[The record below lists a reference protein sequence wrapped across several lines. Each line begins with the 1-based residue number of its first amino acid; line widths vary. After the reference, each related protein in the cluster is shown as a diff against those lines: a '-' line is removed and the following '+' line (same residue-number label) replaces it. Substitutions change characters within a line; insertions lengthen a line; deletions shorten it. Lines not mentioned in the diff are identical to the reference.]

1 MSYRVLCD
9 GYVLHDS
16 NIEQFT
22 LINPTLNIEVNKS
35 GEFSFQITINH
46 VYYDKIKNKK
56 SYIEIYEDGVFLWGG
71 RPIKINTGI
80 NLIKKVTCEGELSF
94 LHDSNQRLAEYHN
107 TSVSDYFN
115 IIIQKHNAD
124 VDESKQFTV
133 GNVTV
138 EDNNDSLYRYSN
150 YEDTFDTIKNKL
162 ISRLGGYILI
172 RHENGVRYID
182 YLKEYPYISNQVIQ
196 IGSNII
202 DISLD
207 ENCTDT
213 ISAIIPLG
221 AKMSKI
227 NGEIS
232 TEGENKAEKRLTIE
246 SVNDGVDYIFNQDAV
261 DRLGMIKDTV
271 IFEDV
276 ELASNLMRKGYEEL
290 ISRIY
295 GTLTIPISVFDKGFI
310 EKNIDRF
317 RLGCKVVVD
326 SPKHGLDNI
335 QTMISKMNISLVDVT
350 KWKIEIGIS
359 KKTLTSNITD
369 TNNKFDTKVENIVSN
384 YITNEEVTV
393 INPKLSEV
401 YSKIDQTANSIKS
414 EVASKYL
421 VATEKEAIYAYI
433 KSMVEQSESDITMT
447 FRQDISNVENTVN
460 INQQN
465 LEKYIRF
472 SIDGIELGDV
482 DSPFKTNIDN
492 TEIFFS
498 QNGQKIAYISNSKLY
513 ILEAEF
519 INKITVGSVE
529 KGYYDILVRSDKHWT
544 MKYRKE
550 SE

>member
-1 MSYRVLCD
+1 MYRVLCD

-16 NIEQFT
+16 NIEKFS
-22 LINPTLNIEVNKS
+22 LVNPTLNIEVNKS
-35 GEFSFQITINH
+35 GEFSFQITKNH

-80 NLIKKVTCEGELSF
+80 KLIKKVTCEGELSF

-107 TSVSDYFN
+107 TSVSDYLK

-150 YEDTFDTIKNKL
+150 YEDTFDTIQDKL

-182 YLKEYPYISNQVIQ
+182 YLKEYPYISNQVIK

-207 ENCTDT
+207 ENYTDT

-261 DRLGMIKDTV
+261 YRLGMIKDTV

-310 EKNIDRF
+310 EENIDRF

-447 FRQDISNVENTVN
+447 FRQDISNIENTVN

>member
-1 MSYRVLCD
+1 MYRVLCD

-16 NIEQFT
+16 NIEKFS
-22 LINPTLNIEVNKS
+22 LVNPTLNIEVNKS
-35 GEFSFQITINH
+35 GEFSFQITKNH

-80 NLIKKVTCEGELSF
+80 KLIKKVTCEGELSF

-107 TSVSDYFN
+107 TSVSDYLK

-447 FRQDISNVENTVN
+447 FRQDISNIENTVN

>member
-1 MSYRVLCD
+1 MYRVLCD

-16 NIEQFT
+16 NIEKFS
-22 LINPTLNIEVNKS
+22 LVNPTLNIEVNKS
-35 GEFSFQITINH
+35 GEFSFQITKNH

-80 NLIKKVTCEGELSF
+80 KLIKKVTCEGELSF

-107 TSVSDYFN
+107 TSVSDYLK

-150 YEDTFDTIKNKL
+150 YEDTFDTIQNKL

-335 QTMISKMNISLVDVT
+335 QTMISKINISLVDVT